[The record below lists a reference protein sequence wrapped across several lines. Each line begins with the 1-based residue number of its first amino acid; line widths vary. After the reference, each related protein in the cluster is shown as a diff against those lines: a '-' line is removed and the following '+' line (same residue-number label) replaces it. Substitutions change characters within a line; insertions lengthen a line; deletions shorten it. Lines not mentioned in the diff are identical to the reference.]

1 MKRYLYTLLAA
12 GLVMT
17 SCAVNEIQEAQSSN
31 KGAQPIYASTEADSK
46 TALGDYEDGKY
57 NSPIITPH

>member
-31 KGAQPIYASTEADSK
+31 KGVQPIYASTEADSK
-46 TALGDYEDGKY
+46 TALGDYEDGRYKVY
-57 NSPIITPH
+57 WN